1 MGEMG
6 KRIKVLYVEMAH
18 GMGGSLVSLHQ
29 LLRGLDRERYE
40 PIVLFYWDIPYI
52 ERFREIG
59 VETIVWSGPRQEGDS
74 PVPVDLPAAVDH
86 LRRPGSSLGRLA
98 NRPGLDKLYHTAG
111 FYARALFQ
119 TLPLALRIR
128 RLVRSRE
135 IDIVHANDLVVCNRE
150 AIMAARWTGRP
161 CICHIRA
168 FESYTSLDRF
178 LIQYVDRFI
187 FISQAIA
194 QDSRR
199 QGADPTKGAVIYNA
213 LDLAEFLQPF
223 DDVAERARLGLGAD
237 DRVVGILGRLVP
249 WKGHRVFLEAM
260 AQVASRVPNLQC
272 LIVGDAA
279 PGEQAYRAELEALAG
294 ELGLAGRC
302 RFLGWRSDVP
312 ALLSVM
318 DVLVHASLE
327 PEPFGRVLIEG
338 MAAAKPVVAANG
350 GACPE
355 IIEHGVSG
363 LLVEPGDA
371 RALAEAVAGLL
382 GDADRLHTMGI
393 VARHQ
398 VEARFSLE
406 EHVRQVQRVYEELLD
421 GNARADGAP

>member
-1 MGEMG
+1 MN

-52 ERFREIG
+52 QRFRELG

-74 PVPVDLPAAVDH
+74 PVPVPLPTAVNH
-86 LRRPGSSLGRLA
+86 LRQQGSRLRRLEAQRSLR
-98 NRPGLDKLYHTAG
+98 KLYHAAG
-111 FYARALFQ
+111 FYARTLFQ

-128 RLVRSRE
+128 RLVRSRGV
-135 IDIVHANDLVVCNRE
+135 DIVHANDLVMCNRE
-150 AIMAARWTGRP
+150 VIMAARMSARP

-168 FESYTSLDRF
+168 FESYTPLDRF
-178 LIQYVDRFI
+178 LAQFVDRFI
-187 FISQAIA
+187 FISQCIA
-194 QDSRR
+194 QDSIR
-199 QGADPTKGAVIYNA
+199 QGAEPTKGTVIYNA
-213 LDLAEFLQPF
+213 LDLAEFLQSY
-223 DDVAERARLGLGAD
+223 DDGAERARLGLAPD

-260 AQVASRVPNLQC
+260 ARVARQVPNLRC

-279 PGEQAYRAELEALAG
+279 PGEQAYRAELEALARD
-294 ELGLAGRC
+294 LGLGERC
-302 RFLGWRSDVP
+302 KFLGWRSDVP

-318 DVLVHASLE
+318 DVLVHASLD

-338 MAAAKPVVAANG
+338 MAAAKPVVAADG

-363 LLVEPGDA
+363 LLVPPGEA
-371 RALAEAVAGLL
+371 QALADAVAGLL
-382 GDADRLHTMGI
+382 GDPDRLHTMGI
-393 VARHQ
+393 MARHQ
-398 VEARFSLE
+398 AEARFSID
-406 EHVRQVQRVYEELLD
+406 EHVRQVERVYEELL
-421 GNARADGAP
+421 GRGGVAP